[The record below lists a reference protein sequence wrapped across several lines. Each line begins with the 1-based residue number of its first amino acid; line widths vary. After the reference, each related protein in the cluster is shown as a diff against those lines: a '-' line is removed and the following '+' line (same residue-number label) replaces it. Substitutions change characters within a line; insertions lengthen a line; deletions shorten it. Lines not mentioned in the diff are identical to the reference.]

1 MRRVRRRFPV
11 GAALLLTL
19 TACVADARPASCADP
34 QVTIEL
40 ALAADGMDPADPA
53 VCRGQRV
60 ILVIDPAEDGVFHI
74 HGYDDTVP
82 ATPVV
87 AGEPTRLAFEAEGTG
102 QFEVEF
108 HASDD
113 PQGAAVGVFTV
124 HEP

>member
-1 MRRVRRRFPV
+1 MSHSRRVLAGV
-11 GAALLLTL
+11 VLLLTL
-19 TACVADARPASCADP
+19 SACVADGRPTSCADP

-40 ALAADGMDPADPA
+40 AVAADGMDPADPA
-53 VCRGQRV
+53 VCRGQQV
-60 ILVIDPAEDGVFHI
+60 VLVIDPAEDGVFHI
-74 HGYDDTVP
+74 HGYDHTVP
-82 ATPVV
+82 AKPVAAGDLTRV
-87 AGEPTRLAFEAEGTG
+87 AFAADGAG